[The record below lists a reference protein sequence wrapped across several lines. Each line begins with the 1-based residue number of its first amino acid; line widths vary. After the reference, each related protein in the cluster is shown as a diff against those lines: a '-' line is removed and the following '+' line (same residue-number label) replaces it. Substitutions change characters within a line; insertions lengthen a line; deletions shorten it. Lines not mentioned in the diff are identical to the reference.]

1 LIGRWSQI
9 TDAEA
14 TGQRR
19 KMQQN
24 STTARELHPVTIP
37 TPAALGQG
45 KVKWSPVRPLWRRV
59 ASSELPSGDGKLVSE
74 LSRTMRARDFEKRS
88 YKTRHSMKS
97 DPISAPD
104 TTGKSPALAQ
114 AVAAPLTRAAI
125 FLVATVN
132 PGSENRAAL
141 RSFCGDLA
149 ALVRAV
155 EFRDLEG
162 GLSCIMGFGSEAW
175 DRLFGVPRPAE
186 LHSFREFRAGG
197 RHAVST
203 TGDLLFHIRAK
214 RMDLSFEL
222 ATQIMARIGDAIS
235 PVDEV
240 QGFRYFD
247 DRDLMGFVDG
257 TENPRGEAAANAVLI
272 GDEDPNFA
280 NGSYVIVQKYLHNLD
295 AWNALPT
302 EAQERIIGRT
312 KLSDIELDDS
322 VKPTSAHSALTTIV
336 ENGKEIKILRDNM
349 PFGRPGYGEFG
360 TYFIGY
366 SRSPRTIEQMLEN
379 MFVGRPP
386 GNYDR
391 ILDFSRA
398 VTGNLF
404 FVPSA
409 TFLENVAEEQATDDQ
424 TNDELISGDQP
435 AIAESPAA
443 PAVAETSSSNSSV
456 RDGSLRIGSLK
467 GDIRHE

>member
-1 LIGRWSQI
+1 MKFDPMTATI
-9 TDAEA
+9 T
-14 TGQRR
+14 
-19 KMQQN
+19 
-24 STTARELHPVTIP
+24 
-37 TPAALGQG
+37 AAMS
-45 KVKWSPVRPLWRRV
+45 VPEV
-59 ASSELPSGDGKLVSE
+59 A
-74 LSRTMRARDFEKRS
+74 A
-88 YKTRHSMKS
+88 
-97 DPISAPD
+97 
-104 TTGKSPALAQ
+104 KSPALAQ

-125 FLVATVN
+125 FIVATIN
-132 PGSENRAAL
+132 PGSENRATL

-175 DRLFGVPRPAE
+175 DRLFGQPRPVE
-186 LHSFREFRAGG
+186 LHPFREIRAEE

-222 ATQIMARIGDAIS
+222 ATQIMARIAS
-235 PVDEV
+235 AVTPVDEV

-257 TENPRGEAAANAVLI
+257 TENPRGEAAAAAVLI
-272 GDEDPNFA
+272 GDEDADFC
-280 NGSYVIVQKYLHNLD
+280 NGSYVIVQKYLHDLG

-336 ENGKEIKILRDNM
+336 ENGKEVKILRDNM
-349 PFGRPGYGEFG
+349 PFGRPSQGEFG

-366 SRSPRTIEQMLEN
+366 SRSPRTIEQMLDN
-379 MFVGRPP
+379 MFIGRPP

-409 TFLENVAEEQATDDQ
+409 TFLEDVADDVAE
-424 TNDELISGDQP
+424 GD
-435 AIAESPAA
+435 PAA
-443 PAVAETSSSNSSV
+443 APTAPEPVAAKPDSSNPPL
-456 RDGSLRIGSLK
+456 RDGSLGIGSLK
-467 GDIRHE
+467 GDVGHE